1 MNAAAQ
7 AGLAAEY
14 ADLTRL
20 SMAGNL
26 KEYELETASGK
37 RIKGKDL
44 LYGNLPAGYTE
55 QPVEHVAYT
64 SCHDGEI
71 LFDQVHQCHASRP
84 VLEACCAGHAD
95 TCVFGRCTYALM
107 VWCKHLLDSI
117 SVCLILIQ
125 HILKVLQRCRARC
138 AESSCHVLHIS
149 I

>member
-1 MNAAAQ
+1 MGVQGEMNAAAQ

-37 RIKGKDL
+37 RIRGKDL

-55 QPVEHVAYT
+55 QPSEHVAYT

-71 LFDQVHQCHASRP
+71 LFDQVHQCHAFRP
-84 VLEACCAGHAD
+84 VLEACCADYAD
-95 TCVFGRCTYALM
+95 TCMFGWYSCD
-107 VWCKHLLDSI
+107 LLLGA
-117 SVCLILIQ
+117 SVSLT
-125 HILKVLQRCRARC
+125 VLQSA
-138 AESSCHVLHIS
+138 
-149 I
+149 